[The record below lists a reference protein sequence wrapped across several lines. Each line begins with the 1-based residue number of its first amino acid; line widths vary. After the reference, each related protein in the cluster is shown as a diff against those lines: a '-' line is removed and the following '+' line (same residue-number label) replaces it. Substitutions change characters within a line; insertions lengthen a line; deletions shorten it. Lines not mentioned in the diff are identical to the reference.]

1 MSAHKPHQSQTHLH
15 EHGPYCGHLTV
26 DHGGHADYLH
36 DGALHHVSGAKVE
49 AHALDVDAK
58 NPAACTPAHA
68 CGGHAADHKHQ
79 SVRNFEPMG
88 RKVPKIPHKCSS

>member
-26 DHGGHADYLH
+26 AHGGHADYLH

-58 NPAACTPAHA
+58 TPAACTPAHA

-79 SVRNFEPMG
+79 IGSQFRTNG
-88 RKVPKIPHKCSS
+88 TKGPKNPA